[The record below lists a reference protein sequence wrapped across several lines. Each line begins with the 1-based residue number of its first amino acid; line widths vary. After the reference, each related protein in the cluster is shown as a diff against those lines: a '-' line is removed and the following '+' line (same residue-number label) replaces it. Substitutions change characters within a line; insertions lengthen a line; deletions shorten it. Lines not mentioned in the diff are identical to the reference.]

1 MMGMIGRYTWFCC
14 ARISRVLVIIIS
26 HTSYRFRFGSF
37 RLVQSTVRVSRIL
50 GILPA

>member
-1 MMGMIGRYTWFCC
+1 M
-14 ARISRVLVIIIS
+14 VLLRADFPRACYIIIS

-37 RLVQSTVRVSRIL
+37 RSFKSTVRVSRIL